1 MTKSISDASGRH
13 GRPDRKHSA
22 EHPEHKNLKTK
33 VSKTDG
39 FTLGKQ
45 EINLRYTEQ
54 LIDTEQTAALSL
66 LLKYAVEHLIDGK
79 RTLSEVV
86 TDSDSR
92 DSPSCPE
99 TAKSPAATPCQGS
112 RKFTP
117 ASTATDAPDIP
128 RGENRPII

>member
-1 MTKSISDASGRH
+1 MTKSVSDASGRN

-39 FTLGKQ
+39 FTLGRQ
-45 EINLRYTEQ
+45 EIDLRYTEQ

-86 TDSDSR
+86 ELLHNR
-92 DSPSCPE
+92 LRQ
-99 TAKSPAATPCQGS
+99 QGLS
-112 RKFTP
+112 FLSGNSEI
-117 ASTATDAPDIP
+117 ACGYAMP
-128 RGENRPII
+128 RLQEIYACFNRYRRP